1 MDYTIRQIIEKVS
14 NGQVRIPTFQR
25 GFVWEPEMVAYLMD
39 SIYKG
44 YPFGTLLFWRTR
56 EALQTEK
63 RIGPFDLIEQEAG
76 LPLDYVLDG
85 QQRITSIFGVFQTE
99 LVPIDNANQ
108 FNIYFDY
115 TVNPDAQETQFFA
128 LEDGQVDPA
137 KHFPLKCLFDPV
149 KYREKT
155 DMLNAGVI
163 PIIDELQTKFKEA
176 RIPIQFLE
184 TEDKAKVAIV
194 FERINRKGVELDT
207 FQLLNAWTWSETFEL
222 QKYFEE
228 LQEEL
233 APFGFKGAG
242 EDVDLIL
249 RCAAGIIS
257 GNASAKSLIELNG
270 NEVRNRFEEIING
283 LKGAIDF
290 LQSNLKTERLAN
302 LPYNALLIP
311 LSSFFAIS
319 GNHQFIYNNEQR
331 EILIKWFW
339 KASFSKR
346 FSAGVLRNL
355 NRDVAEAKKL
365 RIEQTSSLADFNVD
379 ITKDFY
385 KENQFKIG
393 TVNSKTFILQLTQN
407 TPRSFISGSP
417 VALRNVLQDYNR
429 NEFHHI
435 FPKAFLATQHKS
447 DKEINCL
454 ANFCFMSKADNNQL
468 GGVAPS
474 IYRSKM
480 ARNTNEILEST
491 FTSDIIFLDN
501 FDNYIDDRASN
512 LWRNASELIK

>member
-1 MDYTIRQIIEKVS
+1 M
-14 NGQVRIPTFQR
+14 
-25 GFVWEPEMVAYLMD
+25 
-39 SIYKG
+39 
-44 YPFGTLLFWRTR
+44 
-56 EALQTEK
+56 
-63 RIGPFDLIEQEAG
+63 GPFDLIDKEAG

-99 LVPIDNANQ
+99 LIPIEDTSV
-108 FNIYFDY
+108 FNIYFDFSI
-115 TVNPDAQETQFFA
+115 NQDAQETQFFA
-128 LEDGQVDPA
+128 LEEGQVDPT

-155 DMLNAGVI
+155 DKLDSKVI

-176 RIPIQFLE
+176 RIPVQFLE

-222 QKYFEE
+222 QKFFEE
-228 LQEEL
+228 LQDEL
-233 APFGFKGAG
+233 EPFGFKGAG

-257 GNASAKSLIELNG
+257 KNASAKSLIELNG
-270 NEVRNRFEEIING
+270 NEVRNRFQEIING
-283 LKGAIDF
+283 LRGSIDF
-290 LQSNLKTERLAN
+290 IRSNLKIEKLSN
-302 LPYNALLIP
+302 LPYNVLLIP
-311 LSSFFAIS
+311 LSAFFAVP
-319 GNHQFIYNNEQR
+319 GNEQFVYTDDQR
-331 EILIKWFW
+331 KTLIKWFW

-355 NRDVAEAKKL
+355 NKDVEEAVKL
-365 RIEQTSSLADFNVD
+365 RNNQANTLADFKVN

-385 KENQFKIG
+385 KFNQFKIG
-393 TVNSKTFILQLTQN
+393 AVNTKTLILQLAQKN
-407 TPRSFISGSP
+407 PRSFISGSP
-417 VALRNVLQDYNR
+417 VVLRDVLQDYNR

-435 FPKAFLATQHKS
+435 YPKAYLTSQHRTER
-447 DKEINCL
+447 DINCL

-474 IYRSKM
+474 NYKVKM
-480 ARNTNEILEST
+480 ADNTEEILKSA

-501 FDNYIDDRASN
+501 FSNYVDDRASN
-512 LWRNASELIK
+512 LWRNANDLIK

>member
-1 MDYTIRQIIEKVS
+1 
-14 NGQVRIPTFQR
+14 
-25 GFVWEPEMVAYLMD
+25 MVAYLMD

-56 EALQTEK
+56 EALKTEK
-63 RIGPFDLIEQEAG
+63 RLGPFDLIENEPG

-99 LVPIDNANQ
+99 LIPLENTSE
-108 FNIYFDY
+108 FNIYFDFSM
-115 TVNPDAQETQFFA
+115 NPDAQETQFFA
-128 LEDGQVDPA
+128 LEDDQVDLK

-155 DMLNAGVI
+155 DILDETII

-176 RIPIQFLE
+176 RIPVQFIE

-228 LQEEL
+228 LQDVL
-233 APFGFKGAG
+233 DPFGFKSAG

-249 RCAAGIIS
+249 RCAASIIS
-257 GNASAKSLIELNG
+257 DNASAKSLIELNG
-270 NEVRNRFEEIING
+270 NEVRSRFQEITNG

-290 LQSNLKTERLAN
+290 LHSNLKVERLSN
-302 LPYNALLIP
+302 LPYSALLIP
-311 LSSFFAIS
+311 LSSFFAIP
-319 GNHQFIYNNEQR
+319 GNQQLVYTDDQR
-331 EILIKWFW
+331 KILVKWFW
-339 KASFSKR
+339 KSCFSKR

-355 NRDVAEAKKL
+355 NRDVSEAKKL
-365 RIEQTSSLADFNVD
+365 RNSHINNILAEFNVD
-379 ITKDFY
+379 LSKDFF
-385 KENQFKIG
+385 KDNLFKISS
-393 TVNSKTFILQLTQN
+393 VNTKTLILQLAQKS
-407 TPRSFISGSP
+407 PRSFISGSP
-417 VALRNVLQDYNR
+417 VVLRDVLQDYNR

-435 FPKAFLATQHKS
+435 FPKAYLTTKRR
-447 DKEINCL
+447 DEKEINCL
-454 ANFCFMSKADNNQL
+454 ANFCFMSRADNNQL

-474 IYRSKM
+474 AYKSKM
-480 ARNTNEILEST
+480 AKNTDEILASA
-491 FTSDIIFLDN
+491 FTSDIIFHDN
-501 FDNYIDDRASN
+501 FDNFIDERATL
-512 LWRNASELIK
+512 LWKNASDLIK

>member
-56 EALQTEK
+56 EALKTEK
-63 RIGPFDLIEQEAG
+63 RLGPFDLIEQEAG

-85 QQRITSIFGVFQTE
+85 QQRITSIFGVFQTD
-99 LVPIDNANQ
+99 LIPIEDASE
-108 FNIYFDY
+108 FNIYFDF

-128 LEDGQVDPA
+128 LEDNQVDVS
-137 KHFPLKCLFDPV
+137 KHFPLKSLFDPV
-149 KYREKT
+149 TYREQT
-155 DMLNAGVI
+155 DILDEIII
-163 PIIDELQTKFKEA
+163 PIIDDLQTKFKEA
-176 RIPIQFLE
+176 RIPVQFLE
-184 TEDKAKVAIV
+184 TEDRAKVAIV

-207 FQLLNAWTWSETFEL
+207 FQLLNAWTWSENFEL
-222 QKYFEE
+222 QKSFEE
-228 LQEEL
+228 LQDEL
-233 APFGFKGAG
+233 EPFGFKGVG

-257 GNASAKSLIELNG
+257 DNASAKSLIELNG

-290 LQSNLKTERLAN
+290 LHSNLKVAKLAN
-302 LPYNALLIP
+302 LPYNVLLIP
-311 LSSFFAIS
+311 LSSFFAIP
-319 GNHQFIYNNEQR
+319 GNRQVVYNDDQR
-331 EILIKWFW
+331 KILIKWFW

-346 FSAGVLRNL
+346 FSAGVLRGL
-355 NRDVAEAKKL
+355 NRDVVEAKKL
-365 RIEQTSSLADFNVD
+365 RNGQPNNLADFNVD
-379 ITKDFY
+379 LSKDFY
-385 KENQFKIG
+385 KDNLFKIG
-393 TVNSKTFILQLTQN
+393 AVNSKTLILQLAQKS
-407 TPRSFISGSP
+407 PRSFISGSP
-417 VALRNVLQDYNR
+417 VVLRNVLQEYNR

-435 FPKAFLATQHKS
+435 FPKSYLTNQRRS
-447 DKEINCL
+447 EKEINCL

-474 IYRSKM
+474 VYKSKM
-480 ARNTNEILEST
+480 AVNTDEILKSA

-501 FDNYIDDRASN
+501 FDNFLDDRASN
-512 LWRNASELIK
+512 LWRNASDLIR

>member
-1 MDYTIRQIIEKVS
+1 MDYTIRQVIEKVS

-56 EALQTEK
+56 EALNTEK
-63 RIGPFDLIEQEAG
+63 NLGPFELIEREAG

-99 LVPIDNANQ
+99 LIPNGNAEE
-108 FNIYFDY
+108 FNIYFDFSI
-115 TVNPDAQETQFFA
+115 NPDAQETQFFA
-128 LEDGQVDPA
+128 LESSQVDIA
-137 KHFPLKCLFDPV
+137 KHFPLKCLFEPV

-155 DMLNAGVI
+155 DSLDSTVI

-176 RIPIQFLE
+176 RVPIQFLE

-222 QKYFEE
+222 QKQFEE
-228 LQEEL
+228 LQDEL
-233 APFGFKGAG
+233 EPFGFKGVG

-249 RCAAGIIS
+249 RCTAGIIS
-257 GNASAKSLIELNG
+257 DNASAKSLIELNG
-270 NEVRNRFEEIING
+270 NEVRNRFDEITNG

-290 LQSNLKTERLAN
+290 LHSNLKVEKLAN
-302 LPYNALLIP
+302 LPYNVLLIP
-311 LSSFFAIS
+311 LSAFFAIP
-319 GNHQFIYNNEQR
+319 GNRQFVYNDDQR
-331 EILIKWFW
+331 RILIKWFW
-339 KASFSKR
+339 RASFSKR

-365 RIEQTSSLADFNVD
+365 RIDGTSNLTDFKVD
-379 ITKDFY
+379 ITKDYF
-385 KENQFKIG
+385 KDNQFKIG
-393 TVNSKTFILQLTQN
+393 AVNSKTFVLQLAQKF
-407 TPRSFISGSP
+407 PRSFISGSP
-417 VALRNVLQDYNR
+417 VVLRNVLQDYNR

-435 FPKAFLATQHKS
+435 FPKSFLTGQHRAIN
-447 DKEINCL
+447 EINCL

-474 IYRSKM
+474 AYKGKM
-480 ARNTNEILEST
+480 AENTEEILKSSL
-491 FTSDIIFLDN
+491 TSDIIFLDN
-501 FDNYIDDRASN
+501 FANFIDDRATN
-512 LWRNASELIK
+512 LWRNASDLIS

>member
-1 MDYTIRQIIEKVS
+1 MDYTIRQVIEKVS

-56 EALQTEK
+56 EALKTEK
-63 RIGPFDLIEQEAG
+63 RIGPFDLIEKEAG

-99 LVPIDNANQ
+99 LTPIDNASE
-108 FNIYFDY
+108 FNIYFDF

-128 LEDGQVDPA
+128 LEDNQVDVA

-155 DMLNAGVI
+155 DGLNAGII

-176 RIPIQFLE
+176 RIPIQFIE

-228 LQEEL
+228 LQDEL
-233 APFGFKGAG
+233 EPFGFKGVG

-257 GNASAKSLIELNG
+257 DNASAKSLIELNG
-270 NEVRNRFEEIING
+270 NEVRNRFQEITNG

-290 LQSNLKTERLAN
+290 LHSNLKVEKLAN
-302 LPYNALLIP
+302 LPYNVLLIP
-311 LSSFFAIS
+311 LSSFFAIP
-319 GNHQFIYNNEQR
+319 GNKQLVYNDDQR
-331 EILIKWFW
+331 KILIKWFW
-339 KASFSKR
+339 RASFSKR

-365 RIEQTSSLADFNVD
+365 RVGQINNLADFKVEL
-379 ITKDFY
+379 TKDYY
-385 KENQFKIG
+385 KDNQFKIG
-393 TVNSKTFILQLTQN
+393 AVNSKTLILQLAQK

-417 VALRNVLQDYNR
+417 VVLRNVLQDYNR

-435 FPKAFLATQHKS
+435 FPKAFLTSQHKS

-454 ANFCFMSKADNNQL
+454 ANFSFMSKADNNQL

-474 IYRSKM
+474 IYKNKM
-480 ARNTNEILEST
+480 ATNTDEILKAA

-512 LWRNASELIK
+512 LWRNASDLIK

>member
-1 MDYTIRQIIEKVS
+1 MDYTIRQVIEKVS

-56 EALQTEK
+56 EALKTEK
-63 RIGPFDLIEQEAG
+63 KLGPFDLIEKEAG

-99 LVPIDNANQ
+99 LTPIDDDSV
-108 FNIYFDY
+108 FNIYFDFSISQ
-115 TVNPDAQETQFFA
+115 DAQETQFFA
-128 LEDGQVDPA
+128 LDNTQLDSA
-137 KHFPLKCLFDPV
+137 I
-149 KYREKT
+149 
-155 DMLNAGVI
+155 I

-228 LQEEL
+228 LQDEL
-233 APFGFKGAG
+233 EPFGFKGAG

-257 GNASAKSLIELNG
+257 KNASAKSLIELNG
-270 NEVRNRFEEIING
+270 NEVRNRFQEITNG
-283 LKGAIDF
+283 LKGSIDF
-290 LQSNLKTERLAN
+290 LHSNLKVEKLSN
-302 LPYNALLIP
+302 LPYNVLLIP
-311 LSSFFAIS
+311 LSAFFAVPGDS
-319 GNHQFIYNNEQR
+319 QFVYTDNQR
-331 EILIKWFW
+331 KSLIKWFW

-355 NRDVAEAKKL
+355 NKDIEEAVKL
-365 RIEQTSSLADFNVD
+365 RNNQVNTLVDFKVE

-385 KENQFKIG
+385 KDNQFKIG
-393 TVNSKTFILQLTQN
+393 AVNSKTLVLQLAQKS
-407 TPRSFISGSP
+407 PRSFISGSP
-417 VALRNVLQDYNR
+417 VVLRNVLQDYNR

-435 FPKAFLATQHKS
+435 YPKAYLTSQRI
-447 DKEINCL
+447 DNREINCL

-474 IYRSKM
+474 IYKAKM
-480 ARNTNEILEST
+480 AANTDEVLKSA

-501 FDNYIDDRASN
+501 FKNFIDDRATN
-512 LWRNASELIK
+512 LWRNANDLIK

>member
-1 MDYTIRQIIEKVS
+1 MDYTIRQVIEKVS

-56 EALQTEK
+56 EALKTEK
-63 RIGPFDLIEQEAG
+63 RIGPFDLIEKEAG

-99 LVPIDNANQ
+99 LTPIDNANE
-108 FNIYFDY
+108 FNIYFDF

-128 LEDGQVDPA
+128 LEDNQVDTT

-155 DMLNAGVI
+155 DALNAGII

-228 LQEEL
+228 LQDEL
-233 APFGFKGAG
+233 EPFGFKGVG

-257 GNASAKSLIELNG
+257 DNASAKSLIELNG
-270 NEVRNRFEEIING
+270 NEVRNRFEEITNG

-290 LQSNLKTERLAN
+290 LHSNLKVEKLAN
-302 LPYNALLIP
+302 LPYNVLLIP
-311 LSSFFAIS
+311 LSSFFAIP
-319 GNHQFIYNNEQR
+319 GNKQLVYNDDQR
-331 EILIKWFW
+331 KILIKWFW
-339 KASFSKR
+339 RASFSKR

-365 RIEQTSSLADFNVD
+365 RLGQTNNLADFKVD
-379 ITKDFY
+379 LTKDFY
-385 KENQFKIG
+385 KDNQFKIG
-393 TVNSKTFILQLTQN
+393 AVNTKTLILQLAQK

-417 VALRNVLQDYNR
+417 VVLRNVLQDYNR

-435 FPKAFLATQHKS
+435 FPKAFLTSQHKS

-454 ANFCFMSKADNNQL
+454 ANFSFMSKADNNQL

-474 IYRSKM
+474 IYKSKM
-480 ARNTNEILEST
+480 AANTDEILKAA

-512 LWRNASELIK
+512 LWRNASDLIK

>member
-39 SIYKG
+39 SIYKE

-56 EALQTEK
+56 EALKTEK
-63 RIGPFDLIEQEAG
+63 RIGPFDLIDKEAG

-99 LVPIDNANQ
+99 LMPIEDASG

-115 TVNPDAQETQFFA
+115 SINPDAQETQFFA
-128 LEDGQVDPA
+128 LADNQVDYS
-137 KHFPLKCLFDPV
+137 KHFPLNCLFDSV
-149 KYREKT
+149 KYRTYT
-155 DMLNAGVI
+155 DKLDSKII
-163 PIIDELQTKFKEA
+163 PIIDSLQSKFKEA
-176 RIPIQFLE
+176 RVPVQFLE

-222 QKYFEE
+222 QKYFEDLQDE
-228 LQEEL
+228 LE
-233 APFGFKGAG
+233 PFGFKGVG

-257 GNASAKSLIELNG
+257 NNASAKSLIELNG
-270 NEVRNRFEEIING
+270 NEVRNRFQEITNG

-290 LQSNLKTERLAN
+290 LHSNLGVEKLSN
-302 LPYNALLIP
+302 LPYNVLLIP
-311 LSSFFAIS
+311 LSAFFAVQ
-319 GNHQFIYNNEQR
+319 GNSQFIYSNEQR
-331 EILIKWFW
+331 LSLIKWFW
-339 KASFSKR
+339 RACFSKR
-346 FSAGVLRNL
+346 FSAGVLRSL
-355 NRDVAEAKKL
+355 NRDVEEAKKL
-365 RIEQTSSLADFNVD
+365 RLNQPNSLGEFKVE
-379 ITKDFY
+379 ISKEFY

-393 TVNSKTFILQLTQN
+393 AVNSKTLILQMAQKN
-407 TPRSFISGSP
+407 PRSFISGSP
-417 VALRNVLQDYNR
+417 VVLRNVLQDYNR

-435 FPKAFLATQHKS
+435 FPKAYLTSKHIS

-454 ANFCFMSKADNNQL
+454 ANFCFMSRADNNQL

-474 IYRSKM
+474 LYKSKM
-480 ARNTNEILEST
+480 ATNTDEILKSA

-501 FDNYIDDRASN
+501 FDNYIDDRATN
-512 LWRNASELIK
+512 LWRNASDLIK